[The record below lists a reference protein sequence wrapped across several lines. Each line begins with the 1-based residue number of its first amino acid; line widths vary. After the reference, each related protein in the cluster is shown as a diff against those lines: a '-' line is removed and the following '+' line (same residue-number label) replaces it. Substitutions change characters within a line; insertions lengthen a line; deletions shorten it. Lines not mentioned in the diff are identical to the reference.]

1 MKIKSGTIRKLGFWV
16 VGLSA
21 ILFIVLLL
29 TVELFD
35 RFLSSEKGP
44 AWLYDGIPT
53 DTVQVRFTPSGL
65 RYLRVGDTTKA
76 PLLLLHGA
84 PGGLFDWR
92 PLAGRARIFERY
104 YLLIP
109 ERPGYGGTRPRGA
122 EPSIERQA
130 ERLLEI
136 LEAARRPVLLL
147 GHSYGAPIAMVL
159 AARHPERVAAVVG
172 LAGQYDPDNERFFW
186 ISNLI
191 RFRIFKFLLPRF
203 LWVANEEKIHHA
215 EALRA
220 IEPHYHRIE
229 GPVLLVHGDADFLV
243 PYENSLFLLQYLDT
257 PAELI
262 TLKGK
267 GHPIHV
273 QAVGRV
279 VDLLLDE
286 NRLLPDL
293 ER

>member
-1 MKIKSGTIRKLGFWV
+1 MKSKRTKMKKIGRWIMGVSLT
-16 VGLSA
+16 
-21 ILFIVLLL
+21 LFFVLLL
-29 TVELFD
+29 TIELFD
-35 RFLSSEKGP
+35 RFLSSERGP
-44 AWLYDGIPT
+44 AWLYDGIPA
-53 DTVQVRFTPSGL
+53 DTAQVRFTPSGI
-65 RYLRVGDTTKA
+65 RYLSVGDTTKK
-76 PLLLLHGA
+76 PLLLIHGA

-92 PLAGRARIFERY
+92 PLSGRARLFERY

-130 ERLLEI
+130 ARLAEVLAEAGQPAI
-136 LEAARRPVLLL
+136 LM

-159 AARHPERVAAVVG
+159 AARHPESVAAVVG

-186 ISNLI
+186 ISYLI
-191 RFRIFKFLLPRF
+191 RVRVFKYLLPRF
-203 LWVANEEKIHHA
+203 VWVANEEKWHHA

-220 IEPHYHRIE
+220 IEPYYRRIE
-229 GPVLLVHGDADFLV
+229 APVLLVHGDADFLV
-243 PYENSLFLLQYLDT
+243 PYENSPYLLEQLEV

-262 TLKGK
+262 TLEGR

-273 QAVGRV
+273 QEVEGV

-286 NRLLPDL
+286 KRLLSGFG
-293 ER
+293 R